1 MHMEAWEIWVRS
13 TALSHFVLAHE
24 LWVWPVLEM
33 LHYFGLSMLFGTV
46 GVFDLRVL
54 GLLKRIPIGA
64 LHRLVPFGL
73 AGYALNLLT
82 GLTFFS
88 AHPDQYAYN
97 SAFHWKLVF
106 MSLAAINVA
115 VFYTTAFKALR
126 QLPPQASAPPLARAL
141 TAVSLA
147 SWIAVLSC
155 GRLLTFYRPPF
166 FH

>member
-1 MHMEAWEIWVRS
+1 MHMEPWEIWVRS
-13 TALSHFVLAHE
+13 TALSHYVLVHE
-24 LWVWPVLEM
+24 LWLWPTLEI

-46 GVFDLRVL
+46 GLFDLRVL
-54 GLLKRIPIGA
+54 GVVKRIPIGA

-73 AGYALNLLT
+73 AGYGLNLLT

-88 AHPDQYAYN
+88 AHPEQYAYN
-97 SAFHWKLVF
+97 SAFQWKLVF
-106 MSLAAINVA
+106 MTLAALNVA
-115 VFYTTAFKALR
+115 AFYTTAFKELR
-126 QLPPQASAPPLARAL
+126 ILPPQAQAPRLARLL

-147 SWIAVLSC
+147 CWIGVLSC

>member
-1 MHMEAWEIWVRS
+1 
-13 TALSHFVLAHE
+13 
-24 LWVWPVLEM
+24 
-33 LHYFGLSMLFGTV
+33 LSMLFGTV

-54 GLLKRIPIGA
+54 GLLKRMPIGA

-73 AGYALNLLT
+73 AGYGLNLLT
-82 GLTFFS
+82 GLAFFS

-115 VFYTTAFKALR
+115 AFYMSAFKALR
-126 QLPPQASAPPLARAL
+126 QLPPQAPAPPLARAL
-141 TAVSLA
+141 TAVSLLC
-147 SWIAVLSC
+147 WIGVLSC

>member
-1 MHMEAWEIWVRS
+1 MEMAPWEIWVRG

-24 LWVWPVLEM
+24 LWVWPALEM

-46 GVFDLRVL
+46 GLFDLRVL
-54 GLLKRIPIGA
+54 GALKRIPIGA
-64 LHRLVPFGL
+64 LHRFMPFGL
-73 AGYALNLLT
+73 AGYLLNLLT
-82 GLTFFS
+82 GLAFFS

-106 MSLAAINVA
+106 MSLAALNVLA
-115 VFYTTAFKALR
+115 FYTTAFKALR
-126 QLPPQASAPPLARAL
+126 QLPPHAPAPQLARTL

-147 SWIAVLSC
+147 CWIAVLSC

>member
-1 MHMEAWEIWVRS
+1 MQMDAWEIWVRS

-46 GVFDLRVL
+46 GLFDLRVL
-54 GLLKRIPIGA
+54 GLLKRLPIGA

-73 AGYALNLLT
+73 AGYCLNLLT
-82 GLTFFS
+82 GLAFFS

-97 SAFHWKLVF
+97 TAFHWKLVF
-106 MSLAAINVA
+106 MSLAALNVVA
-115 VFYTTAFKALR
+115 FYATAFKGLR
-126 QLPPQASAPPLARAL
+126 ELPPQAPAPRLARTL
-141 TAVSLA
+141 TAVSLGC
-147 SWIAVLSC
+147 WIAVLSC

>member
-46 GVFDLRVL
+46 GLFDLRVL

-73 AGYALNLLT
+73 AGYGLNLLT
-82 GLTFFS
+82 GLAFFS

-97 SAFHWKLVF
+97 TAFHWKLVF
-106 MSLAAINVA
+106 MSLAAINVVA
-115 VFYTTAFKALR
+115 FYTTAFTALR
-126 QLPPQASAPPLARAL
+126 QLPPQAPAPRLARAL
-141 TAVSLA
+141 TALSLFC
-147 SWIAVLSC
+147 WIGVLSC

>member
-1 MHMEAWEIWVRS
+1 MEPWEIWVRS

-24 LWVWPVLEM
+24 LWVWPLLEM

-54 GLLKRIPIGA
+54 GLLERIPIGA

-73 AGYALNLLT
+73 AGYGLNLLT
-82 GLTFFS
+82 GLGFFS
-88 AHPDQYAYN
+88 GHPDQYAYN

-106 MSLAAINVA
+106 MSLAAINVVA
-115 VFYTTAFKALR
+115 FYSAAYKGLR
-126 QLPPQASAPPLARAL
+126 ELPPQASAPPLARAL
-141 TAVSLA
+141 TAISL
-147 SWIAVLSC
+147 SCWIGVLSC

>member
-1 MHMEAWEIWVRS
+1 MQMETWEIWVRS

-46 GVFDLRVL
+46 GLFDLRVL
-54 GLLKRIPIGA
+54 GLLRRIPIGA

-73 AGYALNLLT
+73 AGYGLNLVT
-82 GLTFFS
+82 GLAFFS

-106 MSLAAINVA
+106 MSLAALNVVA
-115 VFYTTAFKALR
+115 FYATAFKELR
-126 QLPPQASAPPLARAL
+126 RLPPQAPASRLARAL
-141 TAVSLA
+141 TAVSLGC
-147 SWIAVLSC
+147 WIAVLSC

>member
-1 MHMEAWEIWVRS
+1 MEMAAWEIWVRS

-24 LWVWPVLEM
+24 QWMWPALEM

-46 GVFDLRVL
+46 GLFDLRVL
-54 GLLKRIPIGA
+54 GLLRPIPIGA

-73 AGYALNLLT
+73 AGYVLNLLT
-82 GLTFFS
+82 GLAFFS

-115 VFYTTAFKALR
+115 AFYTTAFRELR
-126 QLPPQASAPPLARAL
+126 QLPPQSPAPWLARVL

-147 SWIAVLSC
+147 CWIAVLSC